1 MSMNAHEI
9 ERSDRGIINAKYL
22 LNIKD
27 ANSLMY
33 TDIIKECNQ

>member
-1 MSMNAHEI
+1 MNAHEI
-9 ERSDRGIINAKYL
+9 ERSDRGIINAKVFAQYQRY
-22 LNIKD
+22 